1 MGHKGRISS
10 MSWNNYILSF
20 GIRDTNIINH
30 DVRSAHNIIDKL
42 LGHTQ
47 EVCGLKW
54 SCDGTQLASGGNDNN
69 LMIWDLNLQNA
80 RHTFSEHKAAVKAL
94 AWCPWQK
101 NLLASGGGTA
111 DKTMKFWSTD

>member
-1 MGHKGRISS
+1 

-47 EVCGLKW
+47 EVCGLK
-54 SCDGTQLASGGNDNN
+54 
-69 LMIWDLNLQNA
+69 
-80 RHTFSEHKAAVKAL
+80 
-94 AWCPWQK
+94 
-101 NLLASGGGTA
+101 
-111 DKTMKFWSTD
+111 

>member
-47 EVCGLKW
+47 EVCGLK
-54 SCDGTQLASGGNDNN
+54 
-69 LMIWDLNLQNA
+69 
-80 RHTFSEHKAAVKAL
+80 
-94 AWCPWQK
+94 
-101 NLLASGGGTA
+101 
-111 DKTMKFWSTD
+111 